1 MKIPP
6 VIRSS
11 IFITA
16 GRRSNSTSG
25 RVSRDQQDEPNGCGP
40 DHQCR
45 IESRGNRQYGC
56 RQRL

>member
-25 RVSRDQQDEPNGCGP
+25 RVAE
-40 DHQCR
+40 
-45 IESRGNRQYGC
+45 INRMNQMVAVLTTSAVSSPGVIVNTVAANV
-56 RQRL
+56 